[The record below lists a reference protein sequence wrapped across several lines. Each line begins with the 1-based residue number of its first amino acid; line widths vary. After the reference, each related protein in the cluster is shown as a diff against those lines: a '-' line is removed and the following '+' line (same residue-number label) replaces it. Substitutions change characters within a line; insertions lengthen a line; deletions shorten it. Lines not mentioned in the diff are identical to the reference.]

1 MQSLAQL
8 TKRLTG
14 VGEKKG
20 TAPRP
25 LLMLLPSTNA
35 SIPKNH
41 AANSTI
47 CVTRVDVAVFPTHI
61 PRKVYKVINWR
72 ILL

>member
-1 MQSLAQL
+1 MQSLAQW

-20 TAPRP
+20 TVPRL
-25 LLMLLPSTNA
+25 LLMVLPITNA
-35 SIPKNH
+35 STVKNH

-72 ILL
+72 IPL